1 LRVHCLEV
9 GPLLVNCYVPVC
21 VETGEGVVIDPGDE
35 ASLILELIKRECIKP
50 TQILLTHCHA
60 DHVGGVKG
68 LVEATGAAVRIH
80 QADRFLLDGAVDH
93 GRLFGLEIDKPPAP
107 DGYLEE
113 GDTVRFGEESL
124 RVLHTPGHSPGG
136 ICLLGSEEV
145 FVGDTLFAGSI
156 GRFDLPGGSYDQ
168 LIDSISRKILTLEEE
183 TVVYPGHGPAT
194 TVGREK
200 STNPFFI

>member
-1 LRVHCLEV
+1 VRVHCLAV
-9 GPLLVNCYVPVC
+9 GPLMVNCYVAACP
-21 VETGEGVVIDPGDE
+21 ETGEAVAIDPGDE
-35 ASLILELIKRECIKP
+35 APMILDLVKKEKLTL
-50 TQILLTHCHA
+50 TQMLLTHCHA
-60 DHVGGVKG
+60 DHVGGAKV
-68 LVEATGAAVRIH
+68 LSEDTGVPLKIH

-113 GDTVRFGEESL
+113 GDTIQFGGESL
-124 RVLHTPGHSPGG
+124 KVLHTPGHSPGG
-136 ICLLGSEEV
+136 ICFLGRGEV

-168 LIDSISRKILTLEEE
+168 LLDSISTKILTLDED
-183 TVVYPGHGPAT
+183 TAVYPGHGPAT

-200 STNPFFI
+200 QSNPFFI